1 MEITKGTMVVITG
14 AGSGIGRSTA
24 IAAAN
29 LGTRLFLTDINQ
41 TGLDQTVSLI
51 SGTKG
56 EVCMA
61 HALDVSQRD
70 PVARFAEE
78 IHKKF
83 GPVEVVM
90 NIAGIALFARIE
102 DMTHEHWKKIIDVN
116 LWGPIHVIESFV
128 PGMIRAKKGHIVNV
142 SSVAGL
148 MGAPWHAAYSA
159 SKAGLIGLSEA
170 MRFDLKNHRIGIT
183 VVCPGGVDT
192 SLKNTVEILGMDM
205 DSPRVK
211 KAKEGFTRHAISP
224 DRVAGQILKA
234 VRKNTFLVITSG
246 DVKFLY
252 FCKHHLPPLYRS
264 IMFRISKIMDSLH
277 TINNDTEKSLTP

>member
-1 MEITKGTMVVITG
+1 MEITKGTRIFITG

-29 LGTRLFLTDINQ
+29 LGARLFLTDINQ
-41 TGLDQTVSLI
+41 PGLEQTVALI

-61 HALDVSQRD
+61 QAMDVSRKD

-78 IHKKF
+78 IHKNF
-83 GPVEVVM
+83 GPMDVVM

-102 DMTHEHWKKIIDVN
+102 DMTHENWKKIIDVN

-128 PGMIRAKKGHIVNV
+128 PEMIRAKKGHIVNV

-170 MRFDLKNHRIGIT
+170 LFFDLKLHRIGIT

-192 SLKNTVEILGMDM
+192 SLKNTVEILGMDL
-205 DSPRVK
+205 DSPQVK
-211 KAKEGFTRHAISP
+211 GAKERFIRHAISP
-224 DRVAGQILKA
+224 DRVAAQILKA

-252 FCKHHLPPLYRS
+252 FCKHHLPLLYRS
-264 IMFRISKIMDSLH
+264 VMFRISKMMNALH
-277 TINNDTEKSLTP
+277 TKDNDA